1 MRIVIPFA
9 AFFVLSLAVEPLCA
23 FGREDKIPDPQS
35 IVALEARA
43 SQAKP
48 RDRCFLYAEV
58 VHEMTELSVHQ
69 YASGNVTVADRLL
82 QQIQRV
88 VKKVHLSLAR
98 NDKRLIKAQIL
109 LSNTAFRLTEM
120 LHTSNYGDQPLVKE
134 TLAEVNQA
142 QREAM
147 MQVFQK

>member
-109 LSNTAFRLTEM
+109 
-120 LHTSNYGDQPLVKE
+120 
-134 TLAEVNQA
+134 
-142 QREAM
+142 REAM